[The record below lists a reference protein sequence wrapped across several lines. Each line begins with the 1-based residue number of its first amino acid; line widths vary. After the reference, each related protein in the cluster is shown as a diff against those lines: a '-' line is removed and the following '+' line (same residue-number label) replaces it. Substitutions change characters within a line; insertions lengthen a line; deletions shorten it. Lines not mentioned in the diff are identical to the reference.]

1 MSLGHRT
8 PSRDFH
14 ESFIFHTDSGHTY
27 HFSALCDWWNS
38 DRPYV
43 LRRVFSS
50 DPPGVHGK
58 THGVARQDEYITVAV
73 NGTSIVSGG
82 VKSGYLVPVLV
93 QDLGPVIDLNAADA
107 PIGTWE
113 MPGRVELG
121 CLEGPQV
128 SMGFVKKVIITLFT
142 GSIVFR

>member
-1 MSLGHRT
+1 MNL
-8 PSRDFH
+8 
-14 ESFIFHTDSGHTY
+14 SFFTQTQGTQVQ
-27 HFSALCDWWNS
+27 FSTLCDWRES

-58 THGVARQDEYITVAV
+58 THGVARKDEYITVAV
-73 NGTSIVSGG
+73 NGTSIASGG

-107 PIGTWE
+107 PIGTGE
-113 MPGRVELG
+113 IPGRVELG
-121 CLEGPQV
+121 GLQGPQV